1 VKSELERVWAE
12 GKAVVFDVDVVGG
25 LNLKNILG
33 DQALAIFVEAPSIE
47 ALEERLRNR
56 KTESEEKIQLRIA
69 KAKKE
74 MESARE
80 FDVIIVNDNLESAFH
95 KAETVVA
102 NFIQK

>member
-1 VKSELERVWAE
+1 MERIWAE

-25 LNLKNILG
+25 LSLKKILA
-33 DQALAIFVEAPSIE
+33 DQALSIFVEAPSIE
-47 ALEERLRNR
+47 ALEERLRKR

-74 MESARE
+74 MESAPE
-80 FDVIIVNDNLESAFH
+80 FDVIIVNDNLESAFQ